1 MLNFNNNFKVY
12 YGEYHVTPVTI
23 QNKNHLEIIS
33 YNIVQIIQFSTEMH
47 RCAVHKL
54 TNWHIRLKSNTKG
67 AVTLRLQVRDMVTQM
82 HLCKTTIND
91 NKQQYRM

>member
-1 MLNFNNNFKVY
+1 
-12 YGEYHVTPVTI
+12 
-23 QNKNHLEIIS
+23 
-33 YNIVQIIQFSTEMH
+33 MH

-82 HLCKTTIND
+82 HLCKTTIN
-91 NKQQYRM
+91 NNIECEQLQIVM